1 VTLNEGKERWVLA
14 PLLSIVIDQDSP
26 DLVLNDFMA
35 VGFKF
40 SSVAGVGRQARP
52 PETRVC
58 CGSPR
63 MDRRSGMDLA
73 MGNWQEPWRCALAK
87 TGRIL
92 YSKGW
97 RVSAGVSMAHNS
109 YLPREVT
116 PFSMSSFRRERS
128 AMHSF
133 TSGVCL
139 KVRRKMSG
147 SAKAGTT
154 AERH

>member
-1 VTLNEGKERWVLA
+1 MKGKKNAWVPVLA

-26 DLVLNDFMA
+26 ESTD
-35 VGFKF
+35 
-40 SSVAGVGRQARP
+40 
-52 PETRVC
+52 
-58 CGSPR
+58 GSTIWNGPR
-63 MDRRSGMDLA
+63 N
-73 MGNWQEPWRCALAK
+73 GNWQEPWRCALAK

-116 PFSMSSFRRERS
+116 PISMSSFRRERS
-128 AMHSF
+128 TMRSF

-139 KVRRKMSG
+139 KVRRK
-147 SAKAGTT
+147 
-154 AERH
+154 RFL